1 MRAGL
6 AVIAAL
12 ALCVT
17 PAVAQGKSK
26 APQQAGALAALE
38 VCELFASGNPEAK
51 EMAEERDWEV
61 SSAEPESPWVS
72 TTDIY
77 RSIPGLGYAEGY
89 VLMENYPD
97 SDFGYCRVDVYEAEG
112 EADVAL
118 IEDLPEWQGE
128 IRNKGAGTYG
138 AWTSADYGGQ
148 RFLLSHE
155 DEYGFVLQLTVI
167 RPKAGEGE
175 AG

>member
-26 APQQAGALAALE
+26 APQQAGALASLE
-38 VCELFASGNPEAK
+38 VCALFAKGIADADDQAV
-51 EMAEERDWEV
+51 EMGWEV
-61 SSAEPESPWVS
+61 TEGDPESLFVES
-72 TTDIY
+72 INLY
-77 RSIPGLGYAEGY
+77 RHIPGLGYAEGF
-89 VLMENYPD
+89 VLMEDYPD
-97 SDFGYCRVDVYEAEG
+97 MDFGYCRIDVYEAEG

-118 IEDLPEWQGE
+118 IDALPEWQGE

-138 AWTSADYGGQ
+138 SWSSADYGGQ
-148 RFLLSHE
+148 RLLLSHE